1 MVETVAE
8 REQRV
13 TFLELFFD
21 LVFVFA
27 FTQVTELL
35 SDEPT
40 WSGLGRGLLVLA
52 ALWWAWSAYAW
63 LTNTTN
69 PEEGAVRLAMFAS
82 MAAMLVA
89 ALAVPDAFGDDA
101 LAFGVAYFVVRV
113 LHLVLYAVAAK
124 GDPDLMGAV
133 TRLVPSATIGPAL
146 ILAAAAFD
154 GGAQASL
161 WALALVID
169 FGGVLV
175 MGMSGWRVSASHFA
189 ERFGLVIIL
198 ALGESIVSIGV
209 GAAGLP
215 LDADLIVAATL
226 GLIVAASLWWAYFDV
241 VAPVASRRLREAQ
254 GIERTRLARDS
265 FAYLHFPMVAGIVLV
280 ALGVKKTL
288 GHVHDPLDIVPAVAL
303 CGGITLYLLAHV
315 AFRLRNVHTLNRQRV
330 VAAAACAAI
339 IPVATE
345 VSGLAALASVAA
357 ICVLL
362 IAYEAV
368 RFREARH
375 RVRHA
380 E

>member
-1 MVETVAE
+1 
-8 REQRV
+8 
-13 TFLELFFD
+13 
-21 LVFVFA
+21 
-27 FTQVTELL
+27 
-35 SDEPT
+35 
-40 WSGLGRGLLVLA
+40 VLA

>member
-27 FTQVTELL
+27 FTQVTEML

>member
-27 FTQVTELL
+27 FTQVTEML

-89 ALAVPDAFGDDA
+89 ALAVPDAFRDDA